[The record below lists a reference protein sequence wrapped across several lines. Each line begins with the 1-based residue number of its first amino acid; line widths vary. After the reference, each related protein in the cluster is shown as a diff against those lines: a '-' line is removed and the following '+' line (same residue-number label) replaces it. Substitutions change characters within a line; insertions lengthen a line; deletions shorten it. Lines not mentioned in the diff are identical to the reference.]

1 MRVSYTLL
9 AVAAFLSLAACG
21 TSSTEIVA
29 PADTSS
35 RATGTGER
43 GLGWSGSGNA
53 IATDSTTAN
62 TLTAERGLG
71 WSGSGN

>member
-1 MRVSYTLL
+1 MRVSYTFL
-9 AVAAFLSLAACG
+9 AVAALLALAACG

-29 PADTSS
+29 PGHNST
-35 RATGTGER
+35 RATETGER

-53 IATDSTTAN
+53 IATDTATAN